1 MTVILGITG
10 GIGSGKS
17 IVSHVLSTMD
27 IPVYDCDSRAKALN
41 ETDEVIRKGLIKI
54 VGNEVYSLNGKLNRE
69 KLAEYLFASKEHT
82 TQIDSLIHPRV
93 KADITQWLL
102 NQNGHQLV
110 GIESAILFES
120 GINKLVN
127 DIINVSAPESVR
139 LQRIIKRDYTDIKKI
154 KARMHAQMNDEERI
168 KLCKFTITNDNEHA
182 LIPQILKITDFYLQE
197 KNSFITFADN
207 L

>member
-17 IVSHVLSTMD
+17 VVSHVLRTMD
-27 IPVYDCDSRAKALN
+27 IPVYDCDSRAKTLN
-41 ETDEVIRKGLIKI
+41 ETDEIIRNGLIKL
-54 VGNEVYSLNGKLNRE
+54 VGDDVYSQGWTLNRE

-82 TQIDSLIHPRV
+82 AQINSLIHPRV
-93 KADITQWLL
+93 KADIMQWLL
-102 NQNGHQLV
+102 NQGGCQLV

-139 LQRIIKRDYTDIKKI
+139 LQRIVKRDYTDINKI
-154 KARMHAQMNDEERI
+154 KVRMRAQMNDEERI
-168 KLCKFTITNDNEHA
+168 KRCKFIITNDNKHA
-182 LIPQILKITDFYLQE
+182 LIPQIIKITDFYLQG
-197 KNSFITFADN
+197 KNSFITFVDN